1 MTADLAL
8 RDVLA
13 ILPDG
18 ARHVDIEIADGR
30 IAAITEPGSSGSAR
44 LTIEGE
50 GREAYPGAIDPHA
63 HFRYSEEV
71 GVDGDGFEDIADAAV
86 RGGTT
91 SYIAHVIAP
100 PHIMGMEAVRP
111 VMAYAGS
118 VAPDFGL
125 HYVVYPNPE
134 QLEHLPALFEAGIRS
149 YKMFF
154 AYPERGFMF
163 DGPLAIRTFRLIAE
177 LGGLALV
184 HAEEGE
190 TIRWVEE
197 RGREAKGRSATI
209 EDFFASRPE
218 RLEVAAVDTLSLWAS
233 LVGCP
238 LYIVHLSTAPSVSLL
253 RMLKEAGADIT
264 VETCPQYLTLDADSA
279 ASLGPLVK
287 FAPVLRPKDHQ
298 AALWEGLTDGV
309 IDTIGSDHAGHTH
322 AVKTELAEKEGIFG
336 TPFGIPGI
344 ETLFPLLYTKGVHE
358 GRITRERFAAI
369 TSTNTARRFG
379 WTRKGV
385 LTEGADAD
393 IVLVDSGEERP
404 VRAADLRSQ
413 AGYSP
418 YEGMPLHG
426 WPALTLR
433 RGEVVFDGQETT
445 ARGGEFLA
453 TQPGAATA
461 RGRSRS

>member
-1 MTADLAL
+1 VTADLAL

-18 ARHVDIEIADGR
+18 ARHVDIEIADGT
-30 IAAITEPGSSGSAR
+30 ISAITPAGSSGAAPR
-44 LTIEGE
+44 TIDGG

-71 GVDGDGFEDIADAAV
+71 GVDGDGLEDIADAAV
-86 RGGTT
+86 RGGIT
-91 SYIAHVIAP
+91 SFIAHVIAP
-100 PHIMGMEAVRP
+100 PHMMGMEAVRP
-111 VMAYAGS
+111 VLAHAGS
-118 VAPDFGL
+118 VAPDYGL
-125 HYVVYPNPE
+125 HYVLYPNPE

-163 DGPLAIRTFRLIAE
+163 DGPLALRTFGLIAE
-177 LGGLALV
+177 MGGLALV

-190 TIRWVEE
+190 TIRWVEQ

-238 LYIVHLSTAPSVSLL
+238 LYIVHLSTAPSVPLL
-253 RMLKEAGADIT
+253 RALKETGADIT
-264 VETCPQYLTLDADSA
+264 VETCPQYLTLDSESA
-279 ASLGPLVK
+279 AGLGALVK

-298 AALWEGLTDGV
+298 AALWEGLIDGV

-322 AVKTELAEKEGIFG
+322 DVKLELAAKEGIFG

-358 GRITRERFAAI
+358 GRITRERFAEI

-379 WTRKGV
+379 WNRKGALKV
-385 LTEGADAD
+385 GADAD
-393 IVLVDSGEERP
+393 IVLVDPEEERL
-404 VRAADLRSQ
+404 VRAADLRSR
-413 AGYSP
+413 AAYSP
-418 YEGMPLHG
+418 YEGMLLRG

-445 ARGGEFLA
+445 AGGGEFLA
-453 TQPGAATA
+453 TRPGVATDS
-461 RGRSRS
+461 GRRMS